1 MEPIAVN
8 VRRKDQSGGPRDPAN
23 ELERDLQQARILAT
37 LMDSQFELAGVKFG
51 LDSIVGLVPVIGDTL
66 ALLAGTYP
74 IHLARK
80 HKLGKTVEMRMWAN
94 LAIDYFGGIVPLIGD
109 AFDVAFKAN
118 LKNFELL
125 ERAAAKKAA
134 R

>member
-8 VRRKDQSGGPRDPAN
+8 VKRRDGSSAPRDPAD
-23 ELERDLQQARILAT
+23 ELERDLQQAKILAI

-51 LDSIVGLVPVIGDTL
+51 LDSIVGLVPIIGDTL
-66 ALLAGTYP
+66 ALLAGAYP

-80 HKLGKTVEMRMWAN
+80 HKLGRTLEMRMWAN
-94 LAIDYFGGIVPLIGD
+94 LAIDYFGGIVPLVGD

-118 LKNFELL
+118 LKNLELL
-125 ERAAAKKAA
+125 ERAVAKNAP